1 MTRTGRATRSG
12 ESNRTGGRVLA
23 ALCALFAGGLAVT
36 GCGGDGPTDSDEQLA
51 AGASSDLAV
60 AVAEQAEG
68 VLVARTDESGPAD
81 TTGSDSS
88 FGGTILFSRARACP
102 QGGQATMAGRLARD
116 FEPEGQELTVDFS
129 MTIVHEDCVVGS
141 GSGSL
146 NLTGAP
152 GLDVRA
158 AYRQV
163 DGRLA
168 GPQRATVEGEV
179 DWRSP
184 SGTSGSCS
192 ISVEAVLDPA
202 EATFSVQGEACG
214 HPVDRTLDR

>member
-1 MTRTGRATRSG
+1 MSG
-12 ESNRTGGRVLA
+12 GFPIGGRCLA
-23 ALCALFAGGLAVT
+23 ALCALAVGGLAAA
-36 GCGGDGPTDSDEQLA
+36 GCGGDGPTDSDEPLTA
-51 AGASSDLAV
+51 RASADLAV

-81 TTGSDSS
+81 PSGSESS
-88 FGGTILFSRARACP
+88 FGGTVLFSRARACP
-102 QGGQATMAGRLARD
+102 QGGQATMAGRLAHE

-141 GSGSL
+141 GSDSL
-146 NLTGAP
+146 TLTGAP
-152 GLDVRA
+152 GLNVQA

-179 DWRSP
+179 EWRSP

-192 ISVEAVLDPA
+192 ISVETVLDPA
-202 EATFSVQGEACG
+202 DTTLSVQGEACG